1 MAATTT
7 PQNAGGK
14 EWVVPPSFFLLFPHF
29 TYQRICSINCNN
41 KKKKIR
47 FFFFLPDL
55 RLFLYSQ
62 TPTQEGSND
71 ISVYIYFLC

>member
-1 MAATTT
+1 MGCASLFLSSI
-7 PQNAGGK
+7 
-14 EWVVPPSFFLLFPHF
+14 PPFHLSENLFNKL
-29 TYQRICSINCNN
+29 QQQ
-41 KKKKIR
+41 KKKNKI
-47 FFFFLPDL
+47 FFFLPDL

>member
-47 FFFFLPDL
+47 FFFFYLTLGYFFIPKLPHK
-55 RLFLYSQ
+55 REVM
-62 TPTQEGSND
+62 T
-71 ISVYIYFLC
+71 